1 MRFPGFAR
9 EPSPRRKMALL
20 LVAAAALPLSATLWL
35 AVRQTRALARTAA
48 IERLEARADQVAERL
63 EVLDVEYRRSVRR
76 LASAQDVA
84 RWFESR
90 DRSRAQP
97 RMLERL
103 LRFAGSDGDIRGLA
117 LCDLD
122 GVVLATTEPRQRG
135 LTRADRAYFQRARS
149 GVISSSD
156 IYLSEPGGV
165 PSMAYAAPVLAAQG
179 AVIGVAVLFVRA
191 QEFWRVLRE
200 ANGKAGEGSF
210 SVLFDRHGIRIG
222 SSQRTDFLWRPVG
235 RLDPALV
242 SAMAAEARFGPDT
255 RKLLESPLPFVDF
268 EQARTGR
275 VFRREQSNGK
285 VGPKLGLAR
294 RLNENHWTVICELP
308 ESSVYAALGASVPQL
323 VLGGALAMLAVVTG
337 LLAVAPRILVPGMA
351 VGSAVRSP
359 AQEHK
364 GEEGLRPSA

>member
-9 EPSPRRKMALL
+9 EPSPRRKIALL

-35 AVRQTRALARTAA
+35 AVRQARALAWKAA
-48 IERLEARADQVAERL
+48 IDRLEGRADQVAERL

-84 RWFESR
+84 GWFESPHR
-90 DRSRAQP
+90 RRAQP

-103 LRFAGSDGDIRGLA
+103 LRFAGSDSDIRGLA
-117 LCDLD
+117 LLDLD
-122 GVVLATTEPRQRG
+122 GAVLATTEPRVRG
-135 LTRADRAYFQRARS
+135 LTPADRSCFQRARS

-165 PSMAYAAPVLAAQG
+165 PSMAYAAPVLAARG

-222 SSQRTDFLWRPVG
+222 SSQRTDFLWRPIG

-242 SAMAAEARFGPDT
+242 SAMAAESRFGPDT
-255 RKLLESPLPFVDF
+255 RKLLESPLAFVDF
-268 EQARTGR
+268 EQARAGQR
-275 VFRREQSNGK
+275 VFRREQFNGTA
-285 VGPKLGLAR
+285 GPKLSLAR
-294 RLNENHWTVICELP
+294 RLKENHWTVICELP
-308 ESSVYAALGASVPQL
+308 ESSVYAALGSSVPQL
-323 VLGGALAMLAVVTG
+323 VLGGALAMLAVVTA
-337 LLAVAPRILVPGMA
+337 LLAVAARTLVPRMPA
-351 VGSAVRSP
+351 RDAVRSP
-359 AQEHK
+359 EQ
-364 GEEGLRPSA
+364 EEGLRPSV

>member
-1 MRFPGFAR
+1 MRFPGLAR
-9 EPSPRRKMALL
+9 EPSPRRKIALL

-35 AVRQTRALARTAA
+35 AVRQTRALARKAA
-48 IERLEARADQVAERL
+48 IDRLEARADQVADRL

-84 RWFESR
+84 GWFESP
-90 DRSRAQP
+90 DRRRAQP

-122 GVVLATTEPRQRG
+122 GAVLATTEPRLRG
-135 LTRADRAYFQRARS
+135 LTPADRAYFQRARS

-156 IYLSEPGGV
+156 IYLSEPGSV
-165 PSMAYAAPVLAAQG
+165 PSMAYAAPVLAAHG

-222 SSQRTDFLWRPVG
+222 SSQRADFLWRPID

-268 EQARTGR
+268 EQARAGQR

-285 VGPKLGLAR
+285 VGAKLSLAR
-294 RLNENHWTVICELP
+294 RLKENHWTVICEVP
-308 ESSVYAALGASVPQL
+308 ESSVYAALGSSVPEL
-323 VLGGALAMLAVVTG
+323 VLAGALAVLAVVSV
-337 LLAVAPRILVPGMA
+337 LVAVAARILAPGMA
-351 VGSAVRSP
+351 PGRDLRP
-359 AQEHK
+359 PPGQQ
-364 GEEGLRPSA
+364 EEGLRPSA